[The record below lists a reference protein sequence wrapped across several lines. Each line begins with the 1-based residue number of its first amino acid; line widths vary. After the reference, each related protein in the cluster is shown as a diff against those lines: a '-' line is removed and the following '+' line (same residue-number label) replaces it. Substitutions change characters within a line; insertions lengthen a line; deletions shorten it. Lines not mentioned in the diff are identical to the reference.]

1 MKEESRKLFDKLNIE
16 KDKKIMELQGAYPV
30 IFITLKELKSD
41 SFEGFLNKLRL
52 VIPKDVSKFGIIIE
66 FKKIDELSKESVEE
80 AAKNALKQIKEKK
93 YESELL
99 EREINNIIKLAIVF
113 KNKDI
118 EIIRG

>member
-1 MKEESRKLFDKLNIE
+1 M
-16 KDKKIMELQGAYPV
+16 
-30 IFITLKELKSD
+30 
-41 SFEGFLNKLRL
+41 

-113 KNKDI
+113 KNKDV